1 MPHFRGPFA
10 AAVLLCVGPFVAVDG
25 VVAQEV
31 VAARPVLE
39 SADCQLSLPEP
50 PAATATDREPEPAPS
65 PRRRDASR
73 DPGPAREAAPQF
85 RVPVVSLPLAEV
97 LLWFGVAVAVVV
109 LAIAM
114 ARSRGGTPAAAP
126 VAATVRGR
134 RQPAATPAPLP
145 DHAQLAA
152 AGDFAG
158 ALRALLGH
166 ALQRWS
172 LRAGALPQQATARA
186 VLRAV
191 RLSPLPAE
199 PLARLV
205 AVVEQTQFAGP
216 PPERDAYQRG
226 TADLAAWEAACQP
239 KP

>member
-1 MPHFRGPFA
+1 
-10 AAVLLCVGPFVAVDG
+10 
-25 VVAQEV
+25 
-31 VAARPVLE
+31 
-39 SADCQLSLPEP
+39 
-50 PAATATDREPEPAPS
+50 
-65 PRRRDASR
+65 
-73 DPGPAREAAPQF
+73 
-85 RVPVVSLPLAEV
+85 
-97 LLWFGVAVAVVV
+97 
-109 LAIAM
+109 
-114 ARSRGGTPAAAP
+114 

-205 AVVEQTQFAGP
+205 AVVEQTQFAGQ